1 MLFPLAA
8 LGIVAF
14 VVAAGCLAADLL
26 PLRPANAA
34 TSGLA
39 LVDAVLLV
47 VAGQASR
54 PLAVVA
60 AAALVA
66 QALRLGS
73 STPAHDRARRAGGD
87 ELLAG
92 ADDRDPHRRSRGRHR
107 GRRRPRV
114 QRRVD
119 ADAEELEPAAHALA
133 HVRRIA
139 RRSRR

>member
-1 MLFPLAA
+1 MTGLRVTLGILGAAGVAAGLLIGRPAVLFPLAA

-26 PLRPANAA
+26 PLRRAYAV

-39 LVDAVLLV
+39 LIDAVLLV

-66 QALRLGS
+66 LSA
-73 STPAHDRARRAGGD
+73 A
-87 ELLAG
+87 
-92 ADDRDPHRRSRGRHR
+92 
-107 GRRRPRV
+107 PRV
-114 QRRVD
+114 IRGG
-119 ADAEELEPAAHALA
+119 A
-133 HVRRIA
+133 
-139 RRSRR
+139 